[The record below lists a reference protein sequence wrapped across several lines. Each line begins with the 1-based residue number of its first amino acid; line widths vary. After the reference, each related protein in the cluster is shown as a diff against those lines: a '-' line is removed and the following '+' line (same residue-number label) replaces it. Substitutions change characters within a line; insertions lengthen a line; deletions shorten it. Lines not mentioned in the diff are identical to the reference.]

1 MNVFKQYITLLHW
14 IPHLWKASKFDKI
27 RDKYCIRYLIK
38 LSDLVIIYLLFF
50 AFARTFIESR
60 EGMFNRFAK
69 RVRNSIDSEKF
80 GFVSACN
87 IDRTLEKSR
96 SAKTRWFR
104 NWYACRTTD
113 GKWGSE
119 GERFPKRTR
128 IVGYWPRLENLL
140 MTFLKLLAAIFGRSI

>member
-96 SAKTRWFR
+96 SAKTRCFETGTHAAR
-104 NWYACRTTD
+104 QME
-113 GKWGSE
+113 SE
-119 GERFPKRTR
+119 GAKVRDSRSEHESSDIGHASRT
-128 IVGYWPRLENLL
+128 
-140 MTFLKLLAAIFGRSI
+140 S